1 MHSQLNFFS
10 YIWCLILT
18 VDPCLDKPQ
27 NRLWSEWFEF
37 IYLRWISWP
46 KDWKFV
52 LNLRKKICKSLHS
65 QYPDW
70 EIFWIGQFLPEM
82 VNICTL
88 FLFSRA
94 ISLFIHILQNK
105 NSNKDISLNREV
117 TTALAIIKRVQSLWA
132 NFDYFAIEKLSDY
145 TNLILV
151 GIFLYERRDRMRF
164 GKFPSN

>member
-18 VDPCLDKPQ
+18 VDPRLDKPQ

-52 LNLRKKICKSLHS
+52 LILRKKICKSLHS
-65 QYPDW
+65 QYPYW
-70 EIFWIGQFLPEM
+70 EICWIGQFLPEM

>member
-1 MHSQLNFFS
+1 
-10 YIWCLILT
+10 
-18 VDPCLDKPQ
+18 
-27 NRLWSEWFEF
+27 
-37 IYLRWISWP
+37 
-46 KDWKFV
+46 
-52 LNLRKKICKSLHS
+52 
-65 QYPDW
+65 
-70 EIFWIGQFLPEM
+70 M

-117 TTALAIIKRVQSLWA
+117 TTALAIIKHVQSLWA

>member
-1 MHSQLNFFS
+1 
-10 YIWCLILT
+10 
-18 VDPCLDKPQ
+18 
-27 NRLWSEWFEF
+27 
-37 IYLRWISWP
+37 
-46 KDWKFV
+46 
-52 LNLRKKICKSLHS
+52 
-65 QYPDW
+65 
-70 EIFWIGQFLPEM
+70 M

-94 ISLFIHILQNK
+94 ISLYIHILQNK